1 MIIGTAGHIDHGKT
15 TLVKALTGVD
25 TDRLK
30 EEKERGIS
38 IELGYAYQPLA
49 DGGVLG
55 FIDVPG
61 HERFVHTMLAGA
73 SGIDHALL
81 VIAAD
86 DGVMP
91 QTVEHL
97 DILALLGV
105 RSGTVAITKADR
117 VEPARIAEVEA
128 AIGQLL
134 ETTTLAGS
142 PCFAVVG
149 PTGAGIPAL
158 RQHLHDIAAEWRE
171 PACSEHFRLAV
182 DRSFTLPGIGTVATG
197 TVFAGEVRVGDE
209 LVVTPTGLPV
219 RIRSLHAQNRPA
231 AMGTRGQRCAL
242 ALAGV
247 GREDLH
253 RGDWLV
259 APLLHQPTDRFDID
273 LTLLGREARALVDR
287 TPVHVHVG
295 AAHRTGRVALLGGD
309 RLQPGGCMP
318 AQVMVDAPLHCA
330 AGDICILRDISATR
344 TLGGGPVLDV
354 HAPKRHRRRPERL
367 QALSALARPDHG
379 EALEGLLAVTTAGV
393 DLAAFARDRNCRVD
407 DLAKPA
413 SAIEAAGRLFTEV
426 AWHALQERI
435 LASLQQFHEHNA
447 DELGPQAGRLRRM
460 AVPEL
465 ADAVADG
472 LVASLIADG
481 RVVRSGPWLHLAGH
495 AAALSA
501 ADEAAAVAVRGQL
514 ADLTEPVWVRDL
526 AAHLGRDEG
535 ALRTLMLRLMKRGE
549 LLQIVRDLYVTPALA
564 SRYARLVADLER
576 AEGEVPAA
584 RFRDVTGLGRKRA
597 IQVLEFLDRVG
608 YTRRTGDTHRLRSG
622 ASPAMFDVPS

>member
-15 TLVKALTGVD
+15 TLVRALTGVD

-38 IELGYAYQPLA
+38 IELGYAYQPLP

-97 DILALLGV
+97 EILALLGV

-117 VEPARIAEVEA
+117 VEPARIAEVEL
-128 AIGQLL
+128 AIDRLL
-134 ETTTLAGS
+134 APTTLAGS
-142 PCFAVVG
+142 PCFPVVG
-149 PTGAGIPAL
+149 PTGQGIPAL

-197 TVFAGEVRVGDE
+197 TVFSGEVRVGDE
-209 LVVTPTGLPV
+209 LMLTPAGQPV
-219 RIRSLHAQNRPA
+219 RIRSIHAQNRPA
-231 AMGTRGQRCAL
+231 NSGRRGQRCAL
-242 ALAGV
+242 AMV
-247 GREDLH
+247 GASREEVR

-273 LTLLGREARALVDR
+273 LALLGREAKALVDR
-287 TPVHVHVG
+287 TPVHVHLG
-295 AAHRTGRVALLGGD
+295 AAHRTGRIALLGGE
-309 RLQPGGCMP
+309 RLQPGLRMP
-318 AQVMVDAPLHCA
+318 AQVVVDAPLHCA

-367 QALSALARPDHG
+367 QALSALAHAGHG
-379 EALEGLLAVTTAGV
+379 TALAGLLAVTTAGI
-393 DLAAFARDRNCRVD
+393 DLAAFARDRNCRID
-407 DLAKPA
+407 ELARPA
-413 SAIEAAGRLFTEV
+413 SAVETAGRLFTAI
-426 AWHALQERI
+426 AWQTLQERM
-435 LASLQQFHEHNA
+435 LAALQQFHEHNA

-465 ADAVADG
+465 ADPVADS
-472 LVASLIADG
+472 LIASLVADG
-481 RVVRSGPWLHLAGH
+481 RVVRSGPWLHLPGH
-495 AAALSA
+495 DATLST
-501 ADEAAAVAVRGQL
+501 ADETAATAVRKHLVDL
-514 ADLTEPVWVRDL
+514 AEPVWVRDL
-526 AAHLGRDEG
+526 AGHLGRDEG

-564 SRYARLVADLER
+564 GRYARLVADLDR
-576 AEGEVPAA
+576 TEGQVPAA

-608 YTRRTGDTHRLRSG
+608 YTRRTGDTHRLRGG
-622 ASPAMFDVPS
+622 ASPDMFAVPS